1 MYISLVLFSAAG
13 RFQALVPPRPRT
25 EGKNKSF
32 QIPPGPGKRIVV
44 KRSNEFALVNLNL
57 FRQVSSWSGS
67 NVILSFRD
75 VLPG

>member
-13 RFQALVPPRPRT
+13 RFQALVPPWPRT

-32 QIPPGPGKRIVV
+32 QIPPSPGKRIVV

-57 FRQVSSWSGS
+57 FRQGPSWSGS